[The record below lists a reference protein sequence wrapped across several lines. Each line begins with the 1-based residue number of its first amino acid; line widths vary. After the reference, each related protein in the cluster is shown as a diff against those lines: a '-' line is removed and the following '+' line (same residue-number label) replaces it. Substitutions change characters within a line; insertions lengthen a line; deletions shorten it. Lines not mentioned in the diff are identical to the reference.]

1 MKYVPYMVLGD
12 DIEVVHSIPYAG
24 DKADKDGNAG
34 DIYFYF
40 EQPDEV
46 YGLKTATIDSDKVL
60 IIDRS
65 GFSDEEIRRL
75 LDFSKNNASIARK
88 MAEVGGVMNCA

>member
-1 MKYVPYMVLGD
+1 MKYVPYMVLD
-12 DIEVVHSIPYAG
+12 KDIEVVHSIPYAG

-46 YGLKTATIDSDKVL
+46 YGLKTATIDSDKLL
-60 IIDRS
+60 IIDRA
-65 GFSDEEIRRL
+65 GFSNEEIRRL
-75 LDFSKNNASIARK
+75 LEFSKNNAAIAKK
-88 MAEVGGVMNCA
+88 MSRVGGVMNYA